1 MPRPERTYR
10 TDAIILRRHDFGEA
24 DRLLTIYTPEFGK
37 LSAIS
42 KGARRP
48 TARQTGHV
56 ELFARTT
63 LMLARGRE
71 LDIVTQAEVCDSYL
85 PLHADLDRIS
95 YANYMVELLDRFT
108 EHGEQNVALYR
119 LLMDSLG
126 WIGEPDCDLRLTARY
141 YELAL
146 LRLVGFQPDLFSCVL
161 GAEPIEATDQF
172 FSAIDGGAVCTEHAD
187 GYENPQMI
195 AISLN
200 ALKTLRY
207 LQPREFKEIRT
218 LKVRP
223 ELHFELEN
231 VMQFYVS
238 FLLERRL
245 KSADFIRQ
253 LRSH

>member
-1 MPRPERTYR
+1 MTRLERTYR

-37 LSAIS
+37 LSAIA

-48 TARQTGHV
+48 TSRQTGHV

-85 PLHADLDRIS
+85 PLHADLNRIS
-95 YANYMVELLDRFT
+95 YANYLVELLDRFT
-108 EHGEQNVALYR
+108 EAGEQNIPLYH
-119 LLMDSLG
+119 LLMDALG
-126 WIGEPDCDLRLTARY
+126 WVGQPACDLRLTARY

-146 LRLVGFQPDLFSCVL
+146 LRLVGFQPDLFTCVL
-161 GAEPIEATDQF
+161 GRETVEATDQF
-172 FSAIDGGAVCTEHAD
+172 FSAIDGGAVCAEHAD
-187 GYENPQMI
+187 GYENPHMI
-195 AISLN
+195 PISLA

-207 LQPREFKEIRT
+207 LQPRPFDEIKALR
-218 LKVRP
+218 VRP
-223 ELHFELEN
+223 ELHFELEH

>member
-48 TARQTGHV
+48 TSRQTGHV
-56 ELFARTT
+56 ELFARTS

-71 LDIVTQAEVCDSYL
+71 LDIVTQADIADPYL
-85 PLHADLDRIS
+85 PLHADLERIS
-95 YANYMVELLDRFT
+95 YASYLVELLDRFT
-108 EHGEQNVALYR
+108 EQGEQNSPLYH
-119 LLMDSLG
+119 LLLDALG
-126 WIGEPDCDLRLTARY
+126 WVGEPDGDLRLTARY

-146 LRLVGFQPDLFSCVL
+146 LRLVGFQPDLFNCVL
-161 GAEPIEATDQF
+161 GGESITAADQF
-172 FSAIDGGAVCTEHAD
+172 FSAIDGGAVCAEHAD
-187 GYENPQMI
+187 GYENPRMMP
-195 AISLN
+195 ISLG

-207 LQPREFKEIRT
+207 LQPRDYQSIRA
-218 LKVRP
+218 LRVRP
-223 ELHFELEN
+223 DLHHEMEQ
-231 VMQFYVS
+231 VMRFYVS

-245 KSADFIRQ
+245 KSADFIQQ
-253 LRSH
+253 LRSS